1 MNTSTSILPKVIYQ
15 FSQFLQISAAAILDH
30 HYLSAQ
36 NKMQCFHCILHM
48 RNSRHRYQ
56 KYAST
61 LIISNVLF
69 NFLSSICSD
78 AHLEFLQIRNV
89 PQSCHS
95 GKRWI
100 LAIQIHQKSLQYQ
113 TFLGSLTTLFNKRSR
128 ADSVDNLLNE

>member
-1 MNTSTSILPKVIYQ
+1 MLLPKVISQ
-15 FSQFLQISAAAILDH
+15 FSQFLQILTAAILDH
-30 HYLSAQ
+30 HFLSAQ

-48 RNSRHRYQ
+48 LNPRHRYQ
-56 KYAST
+56 KYASN
-61 LIISNVLF
+61 LIISKVLF
-69 NFLSSICSD
+69 NFLSSNCSD
-78 AHLEFLQIRNV
+78 AHLGFMQIRNV

-128 ADSVDNLLNE
+128 ADYVDDLLNG